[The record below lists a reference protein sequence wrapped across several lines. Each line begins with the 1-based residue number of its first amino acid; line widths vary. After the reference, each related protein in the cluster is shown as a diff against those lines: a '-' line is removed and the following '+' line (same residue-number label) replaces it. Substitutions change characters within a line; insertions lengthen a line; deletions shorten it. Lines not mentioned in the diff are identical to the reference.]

1 MFTSS
6 NGGCN
11 TSKSW
16 CAEDQVTGNFS
27 ASYRQYMLYHLR
39 SWSSESSAW
48 VNSAWMPSTAA
59 LFLAAWPYPCTLVAY
74 QELFGPLDHSLFS
87 KELSYHSKSFFSLNE
102 PQSTSVTYGN
112 ASKDE
117 HSSAISPP
125 NSPAFPLKVKHT
137 VSLLICLWSVVS

>member
-16 CAEDQVTGNFS
+16 CAEDQDTGNIS
-27 ASYRQYMLYHLR
+27 ASYRWYMLYHLWP
-39 SWSSESSAW
+39 WSSESSAW
-48 VNSAWMPSTAA
+48 VNSAWMCSTAA
-59 LFLAAWPYPCTLVAY
+59 LFLAAWPYPCILVAY
-74 QELFGPLDHSLFS
+74 QIFGPRDNSLFS
-87 KELSYHSKSFFSLNE
+87 NELSYHSKSFFSLNE
-102 PQSTSVTYGN
+102 LQSTFVTYGN

-117 HSSAISPP
+117 NSNAISPL